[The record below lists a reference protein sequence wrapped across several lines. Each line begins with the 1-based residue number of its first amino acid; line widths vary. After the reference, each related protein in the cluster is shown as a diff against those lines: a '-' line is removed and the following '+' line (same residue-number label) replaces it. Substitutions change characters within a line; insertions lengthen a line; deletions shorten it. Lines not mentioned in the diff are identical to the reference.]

1 MKIGP
6 DKPVVGATLVVARPR
21 HQPVFIPL
29 CGLRKAMVI
38 PNAAQPH
45 PVIPLKIAC
54 VPPYSV
60 IPAESLPRTPIRGRN
75 PVSGPCGPVPTPFS
89 SSMVPVATGMA
100 NCYENRPRQ
109 TRRRGNPCGCPFPA
123 PTRFHPLMWPS
134 QGHGHSERSAA
145 TPCHSERSAATP
157 CHSERS
163 AAK

>member
-45 PVIPLKIAC
+45 PVIPLKIAY

-75 PVSGPCGPVPTPFS
+75 PVS
-89 SSMVPVATGMA
+89 
-100 NCYENRPRQ
+100 
-109 TRRRGNPCGCPFPA
+109 
-123 PTRFHPLMWPS
+123 
-134 QGHGHSERSAA
+134 
-145 TPCHSERSAATP
+145 
-157 CHSERS
+157 
-163 AAK
+163 